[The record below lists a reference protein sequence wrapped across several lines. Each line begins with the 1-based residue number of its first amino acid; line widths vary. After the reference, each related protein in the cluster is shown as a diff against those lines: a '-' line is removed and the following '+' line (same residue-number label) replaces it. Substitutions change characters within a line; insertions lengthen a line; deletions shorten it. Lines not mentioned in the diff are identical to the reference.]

1 MFISVF
7 TLNIQK
13 WSINCQIISVVR
25 NFYILAYMT
34 IQDLLKRVARGE
46 LSSCGGFQNRDTRT
60 DDVYDTDSTKQDPK
74 ATGSYINKRSAK
86 LIDTK
91 DVPSDDNDEEYYYD
105 DIPPI
110 SVHPSSEDTFVTNGD
125 ENSHGEVYTESPAGV
140 ADIMDQLGDVDIV
153 ICDNLERALYL
164 SLKYEFVTP
173 LTSLVVV
180 KPDSE
185 DYGEFGE
192 AGLRQRQF
200 NIMFSGDSQSTSSV
214 FFIMISAFISR
225 LL

>member
-1 MFISVF
+1 
-7 TLNIQK
+7 
-13 WSINCQIISVVR
+13 
-25 NFYILAYMT
+25 MT

-110 SVHPSSEDTFVTNGD
+110 SVHPSSEDTFVTHGD

-214 FFIMISAFISR
+214 LFIMISAFISR

>member
-1 MFISVF
+1 M
-7 TLNIQK
+7 NG
-13 WSINCQIISVVR
+13 QIKGVVW

-46 LSSCGGFQNRDTRT
+46 LSSCGGYQNKGTRS
-60 DDVYDTDSTKQDPK
+60 DDVYDTDSTKQDMK
-74 ATGSYINKRSAK
+74 ENGSYKQKRSAK

-91 DVPSDDNDEEYYYD
+91 DVPIDDDEEYYYD

-110 SVHPSSEDTFVTNGD
+110 SVHPSSEDAFVTNGD
-125 ENSHGEVYTESPAGV
+125 VNGHGEVYTESPAGV

-200 NIMFSGDSQSTSSV
+200 NIMFNGERQITSSLL
-214 FFIMISAFISR
+214 FIMISAFISR
-225 LL
+225 LM